1 MEDERRGC
9 IFRTRVEL
17 PAIRWALGDAG
28 VAGEYREVSEDA
40 CVGGGHEWVIGSNG
54 AAE

>member
-9 IFRTRVEL
+9 MFRMRVEL
-17 PAIRWALGDAG
+17 PAIRWASGDADM
-28 VAGEYREVSEDA
+28 AGEYREVSEDA
-40 CVGGGHEWVIGSNG
+40 CVGRGHAWVMGSNG